1 MRQNVVQAFPND
13 ELHIDPK
20 GGLGTD
26 NCVTTDQISFFFVR
40 PACEVALLPLVQL
53 VLVKTFF
60 RDKHLCR
67 YGIRSGIPSNYAVS
81 SISRVKSLMFNVKD
95 PPQILTVSEP
105 IST

>member
-1 MRQNVVQAFPND
+1 MLQNIVQTVVTE
-13 ELHIDPK
+13 ELHRNAK
-20 GGLGTD
+20 NNVSD
-26 NCVTTDQISFFFVR
+26 NCVATDQISFFFVR

-81 SISRVKSLMFNVKD
+81 SISRVKSLMLNVKD

>member
-1 MRQNVVQAFPND
+1 MPQNIVQTVVTE
-13 ELHIDPK
+13 ELHRNAK
-20 GGLGTD
+20 NNFSD